1 MSQIRDIFDKV
12 VDWIYDM
19 DRGNQKCENGE
30 LSVDDAVAKLKSL
43 LLSEAVEVTP
53 VMYRNPINGGMVV
66 GVTNSAIP
74 IEAVNRLFDD

>member
-1 MSQIRDIFDKV
+1 MSQIDEILERLVLVHSWHDSDKE
-12 VDWIYDM
+12 DTL
-19 DRGNQKCENGE
+19 RHAKT
-30 LSVDDAVAKLKSL
+30 KLKSI